1 MSSIPDPKAIVAV
14 ATGGGVTHSPLP
26 RPTSVVIELIENLQ
40 DPTAAVEAWVTEDRM
55 LNGTRQWEWS

>member
-1 MSSIPDPKAIVAV
+1 VAV

-26 RPTSVVIELIENLQ
+26 RPTSVVIELIGNLQ